1 MKFSLASLVLVSLAF
16 VSVSCSTEEK
26 DGRQYYAGGSLP
38 VQGRMGV
45 QHKRLRTGNEIPGR
59 SDDGSLFGRSNN
71 PDSPGLLDRNRT
83 PDEPGA
89 IYWMDAEQSANPV
102 QGRMGVQVKRR
113 KKEPVVAE

>member
-1 MKFSLASLVLVSLAF
+1 MKFSLASLVLVSLALA
-16 VSVSCSTEEK
+16 SVSCSTEEK

-45 QHKRLRTGNEIPGR
+45 QHKRLRTGNEMPGR

-71 PDSPGLLDRNRT
+71 PDSPGLLDRNRK

-89 IYWMDAEQSANPV
+89 IYWMDAQQSANPV